1 MILKYRNY
9 TTIIEYSEEDKVFY
23 GKIEGIK
30 DLVNFESE
38 DLNGIEQAFHD
49 AVDDYV
55 LFCKTLKAQNLYGL
69 P

>member
-1 MILKYRNY
+1 MILEYRNY
-9 TTIIEYSEEDKVFY
+9 TTTIEYSEEDKVFY

-30 DLVNFESE
+30 DVVNFESE

>member
-9 TTIIEYSEEDKVFY
+9 TTTIEYSEEDKVFY

>member
-9 TTIIEYSEEDKVFY
+9 TTNIEYSEEDKVFY

>member
-9 TTIIEYSEEDKVFY
+9 TTTVEYSEEDKVFY

-55 LFCKTLKAQNLYGL
+55 QFCKTLKAQNLYGL